1 MKTDHPLGFQDL
13 SGTVPHVAMPDPTAS
28 APRRRRGPYAKTAAR
43 QQQIVDA
50 AIEVFATQG
59 FRASSL
65 REVAARV
72 GLSQAGLLH
81 HFGSKEALLVAVLE
95 SRERSSLSRAEGLSA
110 VDALR
115 ALVADSVANPGL
127 IRLFTVLSAEA
138 TDPEHPAHEWVTR
151 RYAATRHEFTEALRQ
166 LQAEGGLSRDADPA
180 AVAAQTVAVFDG
192 LQLQWLLNPTLDLV
206 AAVDHYIATLE
217 AAYGP
222 SPDRPT

>member
-1 MKTDHPLGFQDL
+1 
-13 SGTVPHVAMPDPTAS
+13 MPDPTAP

-81 HFGSKEALLVAVLE
+81 HFGSKEALLVAVLA
-95 SRERSSLSRAEGLSA
+95 SREQRSRTLGEGLA
-110 VDALR
+110 AADALR
-115 ALVADSVANPGL
+115 QLAQESVANPGL

-138 TDPEHPAHEWVTR
+138 TDPDHPAHGWMVTR
-151 RYAATRHEFTEALRQ
+151 YAETRAEFTAAVRRLQEA
-166 LQAEGGLSRDADPA
+166 GGADPDVDPEVIA
-180 AVAAQTVAVFDG
+180 RQAVAVFDG
-192 LQLQWLLNPTLDLV
+192 LQLQWLLDPTTDL
-206 AAVDHYIATLE
+206 AGAVESYIETLL
-217 AAYGP
+217 AAYGRTP
-222 SPDRPT
+222 